1 MTLVNGSMIIQSGT
15 TMVIQGPVTWTL
27 APGATL
33 QNNGTVDLGTEARLV
48 EPAGGP
54 VSGIGIERSE
64 LPLGAGATDL
74 EPGGLGLTLSLPPA
88 VGGLVVTRGHVPRN
102 AGGQV
107 ESIARWYGLDA
118 PTLLDIPFNV
128 TFRYDPTELN
138 GLAAEVLSMHT
149 ATDPG
154 GPWAD
159 LPTVL
164 DIPALTLTAGL
175 EGSGHYITAFDPD
188 QTTALSSIAP
198 TGPFL
203 VWPTAASHVVHVQP
217 LLPVRS
223 MRIELLDAT
232 GKLLNIVQDGSFSS
246 GTFTMDISTLPAGCY
261 LLRINALYVQ
271 RFVKS

>member
-1 MTLVNGSMIIQSGT
+1 MTLANGNLTILSGT
-15 TMVIQGPVTWTL
+15 TVVIQGPVTWTL
-27 APGATL
+27 APGTTL
-33 QNNGTVDLGTEARLV
+33 QNDGTVDLGTEARLM

-54 VSGIGIERSE
+54 VTGVGTERSE
-64 LPLGAGATDL
+64 LPLGAGATDV
-74 EPGGLGLTLSLPPA
+74 EPGGLGLSFSLPPTA
-88 VGGLVVTRGHVPRN
+88 GGLVVTRGHVPRN

-107 ESIARWYGLDA
+107 ESIARWYGLNA
-118 PTLLDIPFNV
+118 PTLVDVPFSV

-175 EGSGHYITAFDPD
+175 AGSGHYITAFDPD

-203 VWPTAASHVVHVQP
+203 VWPTAASHVVYVQP
-217 LLPVRS
+217 LVPVPS

-232 GKLLNIVQDGSFSS
+232 GKRLTMVQDGSFSS
-246 GTFTMDISTLPAGCY
+246 GTFTLDVSTLPAGCY
-261 LLRINALYVQ
+261 LLRINALHVQ
-271 RFVKS
+271 RFIKS